1 MKKLNSWFKVCAV
14 ALFAVA
20 LIFGC
25 RKIENSYTPENE
37 AAQIKNWLDTQV
49 KNNINIDTTATG
61 LYYIVNKIGS
71 GATVRAGDEVTVQY
85 TGTFIN
91 GTFFDASASPGYTYI
106 HKANESRMIPGWEEG
121 IEVMGKG
128 GSAVFLIPSS
138 KAYGNLGQGPIPP
151 YTPLLFT
158 IEVIDIK

>member
-1 MKKLNSWFKVCAV
+1 MKKMNTWLKVGAV
-14 ALFAVA
+14 VLFAMVTV
-20 LIFGC
+20 FGC

-37 AAQIKNWLDTQV
+37 ALQIKNWLDTQV
-49 KNNINIDTTATG
+49 KNNVNIDTTATG
-61 LYYIVNKIGS
+61 LYYIVNKVGS

-91 GTFFDASASPGYTYI
+91 GTVFDASPSEGLTYF
-106 HKANESRMIPGWEEG
+106 HKADESRMIPGWEEG
-121 IEVMGKG
+121 IEVLSKG
-128 GSAVFLIPSS
+128 GSAVLLVPSA
-138 KAYGNLGQGPIPP
+138 KAYGNSGRGPIPP